1 MFVVASTSIGIA
13 QHRAW
18 CARTHM
24 QDRTSTSCAAQRLE
38 GQDQPRFLWIFIAF
52 GSRLSGFHYVPLCW
66 FRSFMIFRFAECKK
80 NSIWGNEMSLREVDG
95 AQSNATLNCRLRSCQ
110 HSCALH
116 DRSFLFSFAFRR
128 TTLDRPQGSSSLFL
142 LLRAAFRVR
151 ASWILIWLVCRWVFR
166 VFWALRNGNA
176 RLTLGWMTQNENEV
190 EVVLRLGI
198 ECWSLTWLAK

>member
-1 MFVVASTSIGIA
+1 MMCRCVGSVHLWFFAS
-13 QHRAW
+13 RN
-18 CARTHM
+18 
-24 QDRTSTSCAAQRLE
+24 
-38 GQDQPRFLWIFIAF
+38 
-52 GSRLSGFHYVPLCW
+52 V
-66 FRSFMIFRFAECKK
+66 

-151 ASWILIWLVCRWVFR
+151 ASWILIWLDWLVCRRLFR
-166 VFWALRNGNA
+166 VFWALSNGKGEADIGLNDSEWERSRSCA
-176 RLTLGWMTQNENEV
+176 SAGDW
-190 EVVLRLGI
+190 VLIVDLPCHEDTI
-198 ECWSLTWLAK
+198 LAKLGYCENPSLCYAYDALISCSSSIA